1 MAKSKPVEKIKRPK
15 SSKASKKSVTDA
27 ELVAARATI
36 AKLQSTVGKLE
47 KKVEKL
53 EKKSTILKAESK
65 KPRDTAATT
74 GKKAKAGGTAK
85 VKKAKA
91 TVDAVVE
98 PEASAPAESAVHVG
112 EGPVVQSGPTDV
124 VATDEQPASNLTVA
138 QLRAAARAQGI
149 PGYSRLRKDQL
160 IAALA

>member
-15 SSKASKKSVTDA
+15 NTKASKKSVTDV
-27 ELVAARATI
+27 ELVTARATI
-36 AKLQSTVGKLE
+36 AKLQATVDKLE

-53 EKKSTILKAESK
+53 EKKSTVLKAEAK
-65 KPRDTAATT
+65 KLRDTAATK

-85 VKKAKA
+85 AKKAKA
-91 TVDAVVE
+91 TVDSVVE
-98 PEASAPAESAVHVG
+98 PEASAPAESADVR
-112 EGPVVQSGPTDV
+112 EGPVVPSGPTDV
-124 VATDEQPASNLTVA
+124 VAIDEQPASNLTVA

-160 IAALA
+160 IEALA